1 MNNLTME
8 YETKLKEIKVL
19 IYNIGKI
26 GIDCTLYNKALEKL
40 DRDFSNELIKLER
53 NKKIDINSKNKLIN
67 RIYNK
72 YLVKLSELKVII
84 TENKIYFDIKKKLLY
99 IDQILKTNITNSDL
113 NNCISDLLECINSIR
128 KHNTSYFKEKNEIIN
143 ELYKMIYKAS
153 KQEIKFFGT
162 SKLLSYCKNNG
173 IGISYLNEL
182 ILQNIEN
189 IKGYGN
195 VFEINKYLENLSST
209 DDYIDEELIRL
220 LITFETKEY
229 YTQSLK
235 DIESL
240 KEQKVSEIRVLKK
253 NIRKVSDKKFN
264 KKAFDIKKIMK
275 YSFSILLSVG
285 TIFGALKGTSNIK
298 DKSYRTTLTTYT
310 QNDDSYETQTSYET
324 KDSHKDEI
332 LIRMESPYKK
342 IGSTYQRKI
351 EYAYIEKES
360 LNNLSDYLELVS
372 EEQIDF
378 KTTREYKKFL
388 DVKDRYTE
396 KVVKITEKD
405 IDYSDYNVEKSI
417 IKQTLCYVLIAL
429 LVIVHDVYGSI
440 ISFSTKKSNNYNEIS
455 LGTLSYI
462 YYLVR
467 YAKKLQKDLKLTN
480 EELEALC
487 AELGY
492 KEDELKNIKNAQEDL
507 RISHTREMSD
517 LFIKSKDDEVIEDS
531 GMVRRLG
538 K

>member
-8 YETKLKEIKVL
+8 YETKTKEIKVL

-40 DRDFSNELIKLER
+40 DRDFSNELIKTEK
-53 NKKIDINSKNKLIN
+53 NKKIDINSKKKLIN
-67 RIYNK
+67 KTYTK
-72 YLVKLSELKVII
+72 YLTKLSELKTII
-84 TENKIYFDIKKKLLY
+84 TENKIYFDIKKKLL
-99 IDQILKTNITNSDL
+99 QINQTLKTNITNSAL

-128 KHNTSYFKEKNEIIN
+128 KHDTSYFKEKKEIIN
-143 ELYKMIYKAS
+143 ELYKTIYKVS

-162 SKLLSYCKNNG
+162 SKLLSYCKNND
-173 IGISYLNEL
+173 IGVSYLNEL
-182 ILQNIEN
+182 VLKNIES
-189 IKGYGN
+189 IKQYGYF
-195 VFEINKYLENLSST
+195 FEINKYLENLSST
-209 DDYIDEELIRL
+209 DDFIDEELIRL
-220 LITFETKEY
+220 LITFETKEH
-229 YTQSLK
+229 YTETLEN
-235 DIESL
+235 IESY
-240 KEQKVSEIRVLKK
+240 KEKKESEIRVLKK
-253 NIRKVSDKKFN
+253 EIRKVNDKKFN
-264 KKAFDIKKIMK
+264 KKTFDIKKIMK

-285 TIFGALKGTSNIK
+285 TVFGVLKGISNVK
-298 DKSYRTTLTTYT
+298 DKSYKTTLTTYT

-324 KDSHKDEI
+324 KDSHKDEV

-342 IGSTYQRKI
+342 IGFTHQRKV

-388 DVKDRYTE
+388 DEKDQYTE
-396 KVVKITEKD
+396 KIVKITEKD
-405 IDYSDYNVEKSI
+405 IDYSDYNLEKSI
-417 IKQTLCYVLIAL
+417 TKQTLCYVLIAL

-440 ISFSTKKSNNYNEIS
+440 LSFSTKKSNNYNEIS

-462 YYLVR
+462 YYLIR

-480 EELEALC
+480 EELEILC

-492 KEDELKNIKNAQEDL
+492 KEDELKSIKNAQKDL

-517 LFIKSKDDEVIEDS
+517 LFIKSKEDEVIE
-531 GMVRRLG
+531 MVNKQRIRR
-538 K
+538 